1 MSIKKNN
8 FLNGNPPMADDN
20 FLNGVKDEINNL
32 ISYFIEE
39 DSSNREQQANAV
51 LTAVLG
57 GLNMKLTPEST
68 STNYKA
74 VFSSFK
80 KTIFPRN
87 FTFFDGMVLWLNNT
101 IENAGPATITI
112 LDRGPY
118 NILNSDGD
126 PLDTGMLKKGLQ
138 KLVFSS
144 AFETFYLDE
153 GAGSGSSNYSSVL
166 FKWDFFD
173 RTFRENSPWK
183 RSDTFNWLDGIK
195 YKNAYNHLL
204 NDIKNKAASTE
215 TVAGIT
221 INCVLADDG
230 HKIILATDTETL
242 ANLETLY
249 NKTGIAWY
257 YILDIDNTRFKLPRT
272 QWNFVG
278 LRPNGSVG
286 EYVAESL
293 PNIKGSFASNDFT
306 DNSTNAITSGAFY
319 TVNNNLRDA
328 ANGNGG
334 SKTLNFDA
342 SRHSSVYKD
351 GVSVQQRA
359 NQMILYFYVGEE
371 EVEPEEIVIRNRN
384 IGEIFTTI
392 LPVNDN
398 GVIRL
403 FGQEI
408 DVSVDTYKGFY
419 QVLKQLKSQG
429 TCPNLFCTETE
440 WQEFY
445 TQHSFCPK
453 FVIDEVANTIRM
465 PLLKGYCKNV
475 SSLEELGKI
484 NEAGLPNIKFSISS
498 QDNGSSFRN
507 ADGMAQLEDNVN
519 ALSGSNTAGGLKKLT
534 VDASSIQPIYKDGL
548 NTVEVDGYNALVYL
562 VVANSTEEKVSIIED
577 YEINNTVPLTCP
589 VYVPN
594 LFQDINYLLSDNQWH
609 SGEIYEAVWN
619 LLTTQYNDESSVEI
633 IKTLSDGTSLT
644 LKKTPLD
651 YLICEIGENNTEE
664 KINRFY
670 NEIRFTCWVIN
681 TTTNEFKLPQNTQ
694 RTLVER
700 YKDENGNWYNLYS
713 DGWVE
718 QGGMI
723 SKFTNTEANTGYPN
737 PIALPIKMQ
746 DTNYDVRAT
755 LRANAD
761 NVLNVSGW
769 SYRVLLAIP
778 TSVNSIE
785 IYQYVNGVASG
796 TQTYASWEVKG
807 YANTSA
813 LNNQFNFSNHLYFK
827 VGNTTVGAE
836 LVYANKVLTE
846 LDKKVNRDGSNAD
859 FSNLSSTAKTN
870 LFKIIR
876 PNYASSVIKNSG
888 WTATQNGLI
897 FAYNIVL
904 HNAVAQLLVNGVRV
918 GYASGGAAIQDPTSM
933 YAIVGVG
940 DVISFTNISQV
951 LFIPFFN

>member
-32 ISYFIEE
+32 INYFIEE

-126 PLDTGMLKKGLQ
+126 PIDAGMLKKGLQ

-173 RTFRENSPWK
+173 RTFGENSPWK

-204 NDIKNKAASTE
+204 NDIKNKITSTE
-215 TVAGIT
+215 TVKGIT

-257 YILDIDNTRFKLPRT
+257 YILDTENQRFKLPRS

-278 LRPNGSVG
+278 LRPNGSAG
-286 EYVAESL
+286 EYVEENL

-306 DNSTNAITSGAFY
+306 DDSTGAITSGAFY

-328 ANGNGG
+328 ANGGG
-334 SKTLNFDA
+334 SSKTLNFDA
-342 SRHSSVYKD
+342 SRSSSVYKD
-351 GVSVQQRA
+351 GASVQQRA
-359 NQMILYFYVGEE
+359 TQMILYFYVGGE
-371 EVEPEEIVIRNRN
+371 EVEPEEVVIRNRN
-384 IGEIFTTI
+384 IGEIFTSI
-392 LPVNDN
+392 LPVNDA

-453 FVIDEVANTIRM
+453 FVVDEERNTVKM

-484 NEAGLPNIKFSISS
+484 NEAGLPNITGVVGATKEDIQASGAFYYTSS
-498 QDNGSSFRN
+498 NLG
-507 ADGMAQLEDNVN
+507 G
-519 ALSGSNTAGGLKKLT
+519 NTTTSTQQFVGTAI
-534 VDASSIQPIYKDGL
+534 DASRSSSVYKNGL

-562 VVANSTEEKVSIIED
+562 VVANSTEEKVSVIEN

-589 VYVPN
+589 VYAPN

-609 SGEIYEAVWN
+609 SGEIYKAVWN
-619 LLTTQYNDESSVEI
+619 LLTTQYNDEGSVEI
-633 IKTLSDGTSLT
+633 TKTLSDGTSLT

-651 YLICEIGENNTEE
+651 YLICKVDENNTEE
-664 KINRFY
+664 KINKFY

-694 RTLVER
+694 RTLVESW
-700 YKDENGNWYNLYS
+700 KDENGNWYNLYS

-723 SKFTNTEANTGYPN
+723 GGSYSSNANINFLIPFANTEYVVNFANY
-737 PIALPIKMQ
+737 
-746 DTNYDVRAT
+746 
-755 LRANAD
+755 
-761 NVLNVSGW
+761 
-769 SYRVLLAIP
+769 
-778 TSVNSIE
+778 SIE
-785 IYQYVNGVASG
+785 EGAIANKRNVCINGYTATGISFFSNPYVKC
-796 TQTYASWEVKG
+796 YEVKG
-807 YANTSA
+807 YANTSI
-813 LNNQFNFSNHLYFK
+813 LENQFNFSNYLYFK

-836 LVYANKVLTE
+836 LIYANKVLTE
-846 LDKKVNRDGSNAD
+846 LDKKANRDGSNAG
-859 FSNLSSTAKTN
+859 FGNLSAEAKENIQNCLMPDLDNPITVSNGMTIEKNGILYFRTGTLGECKIYINGVMVYHVNVASGSIANGGFLILFKGDILTYTN
-870 LFKIIR
+870 LQINDTTAFYNFK
-876 PNYASSVIKNSG
+876 N
-888 WTATQNGLI
+888 
-897 FAYNIVL
+897 
-904 HNAVAQLLVNGVRV
+904 
-918 GYASGGAAIQDPTSM
+918 
-933 YAIVGVG
+933 
-940 DVISFTNISQV
+940 
-951 LFIPFFN
+951 

>member
-126 PLDTGMLKKGLQ
+126 PVDTGMLKKGLQ

-173 RTFRENSPWK
+173 RTFGENSPWK

-465 PLLKGYCKNV
+465 PLLKGYCKNIN
-475 SSLEELGKI
+475 SLEELGKI

-562 VVANSTEEKVSIIED
+562 VVANSTEEKVSVIED
-577 YEINNTVPLTCP
+577 YSINNTVPLTCP
-589 VYVPN
+589 IYSPN
-594 LFQDINYLLSDNQWH
+594 MFEDSNYLLSDNQWH
-609 SGEIYEAVWN
+609 SGEIYKAVWN
-619 LLTTQYNDESSVEI
+619 LLTTQYNDENSVEI
-633 IKTLSDGTSLT
+633 TKTLSDGTSLT

-651 YLICEIGENNTEE
+651 YLICKIDENNTEE
-664 KINRFY
+664 KINKFY

-694 RTLVER
+694 RTLVENW
-700 YKDENGNWYNLYS
+700 KDENGNWYNLYS

-718 QGGMI
+718 QGGHFDKGSI
-723 SKFTNTEANTGYPN
+723 QADTTNVITMLKPYKDINYTLVALASRNNDDVGNINNQVFVNYRTTSNFKARCYGDGGSQYIDW
-737 PIALPIKMQ
+737 IA
-746 DTNYDVRAT
+746 
-755 LRANAD
+755 
-761 NVLNVSGW
+761 
-769 SYRVLLAIP
+769 
-778 TSVNSIE
+778 
-785 IYQYVNGVASG
+785 
-796 TQTYASWEVKG
+796 KG

-813 LNNQFNFSNHLYFK
+813 LNNQFNFSNYLYFK

-846 LDKKVNRDGSNAD
+846 LDKKVNRDGSNAG
-859 FSNLSSTAKTN
+859 FGNLSSTAKTN

-897 FAYNIVL
+897 FAYNIAL

-918 GYASGGAAIQDPTSM
+918 GYASGGTTIQDPTSM

-940 DVISFTNISQV
+940 DVISFTNMSQV

>member
-32 ISYFIEE
+32 INYFIEE

-126 PLDTGMLKKGLQ
+126 PIDTGMLKKGLQ

-173 RTFRENSPWK
+173 RTFGENSPWK

-204 NDIKNKAASTE
+204 NDIKNKITSTE
-215 TVAGIT
+215 TVKGIT

-257 YILDIDNTRFKLPRT
+257 YILDTENQRFKLPRS

-278 LRPNGSVG
+278 LRPNGSAG
-286 EYVAESL
+286 EYVEENL

-306 DNSTNAITSGAFY
+306 DDSTGAITSGAFY

-328 ANGNGG
+328 ANGGGG

-342 SRHSSVYKD
+342 SRSSSVYKD
-351 GVSVQQRA
+351 GASVQQRA
-359 NQMILYFYVGEE
+359 TQMILYFYVGGE
-371 EVEPEEIVIRNRN
+371 EVEPEEVVIRNRN
-384 IGEIFTTI
+384 IGEIFTSI
-392 LPVNDN
+392 LPVNDA

-453 FVIDEVANTIRM
+453 FVVDEERNTVKM

-484 NEAGLPNIKFSISS
+484 NEAGLPNITGVVGATKEDIQASGAFYYTSS
-498 QDNGSSFRN
+498 NLG
-507 ADGMAQLEDNVN
+507 G
-519 ALSGSNTAGGLKKLT
+519 NTTTSTQQFVGTAI
-534 VDASSIQPIYKDGL
+534 DASRSSSVYKNGL

-562 VVANSTEEKVSIIED
+562 VVANSTEEKVSVIEN

-589 VYVPN
+589 VYAPN

-609 SGEIYEAVWN
+609 SGEIYKAVWN
-619 LLTTQYNDESSVEI
+619 LLTTQYNDEGSVEI
-633 IKTLSDGTSLT
+633 TKTLSDGTSLT

-651 YLICEIGENNTEE
+651 YLICKVDENNTEE
-664 KINRFY
+664 KINKFY

-694 RTLVER
+694 RTLVESW
-700 YKDENGNWYNLYS
+700 KDENGNWYNLYS

-723 SKFTNTEANTGYPN
+723 GGSYSSNANINFLVPFINTKYIVNFANYSTEEGAIANKRNVCINGYSTTGISFVSNPYIKCWEA
-737 PIALPIKMQ
+737 
-746 DTNYDVRAT
+746 
-755 LRANAD
+755 
-761 NVLNVSGW
+761 
-769 SYRVLLAIP
+769 
-778 TSVNSIE
+778 
-785 IYQYVNGVASG
+785 
-796 TQTYASWEVKG
+796 KG

-813 LNNQFNFSNHLYFK
+813 LNNQFNFSNYLYFK

-836 LVYANKVLTE
+836 LIYANKVLTE
-846 LDKKVNRDGSNAD
+846 INKKANRDGSNAG
-859 FSNLSSTAKTN
+859 FGNLSAEAKENIQNCLMPDLDNPITVSNGMTIEKNGILYFRTGTLGECKIYINGVMVYHVNVASGSIANGGFLILFKGDILTYTN
-870 LFKIIR
+870 LQINDTTAFYNFK
-876 PNYASSVIKNSG
+876 N
-888 WTATQNGLI
+888 
-897 FAYNIVL
+897 
-904 HNAVAQLLVNGVRV
+904 
-918 GYASGGAAIQDPTSM
+918 
-933 YAIVGVG
+933 
-940 DVISFTNISQV
+940 
-951 LFIPFFN
+951 

>member
-126 PLDTGMLKKGLQ
+126 PIDTGMLKKGLQ

-153 GAGSGSSNYSSVL
+153 GTGSGSSNYSSVL

-173 RTFRENSPWK
+173 RTFGENSPWK

-204 NDIKNKAASTE
+204 NDIKNKTTSTE
-215 TVAGIT
+215 TVEGIT

-242 ANLETLY
+242 TNLETLY
-249 NKTGIAWY
+249 NNTGIAWY
-257 YILDIDNTRFKLPRT
+257 YILDMENQRFKLPRS

-278 LRPNGSVG
+278 LRPDGNVG
-286 EYVAESL
+286 EYVEESL
-293 PNIKGSFASNDFT
+293 PNITGSISRVSWDFAEQGAATGAFAKIEGQTKYNT
-306 DNSTNAITSGAFY
+306 DNWTDSLGGA
-319 TVNNNLRDA
+319 
-328 ANGNGG
+328 
-334 SKTLNFDA
+334 NFDA
-342 SRHSSVYKD
+342 SRSSSTYKN
-351 GVSVQQRA
+351 GASVQQRA
-359 NQMILYFYVGEE
+359 NQMILYFYVGGE
-371 EVEPEEIVIRNRN
+371 EVEPEEIIIRNRN

-392 LPVNDN
+392 FPVNDN

-408 DVSVDTYKGFY
+408 DVSVDTYKDFY

-453 FVIDEVANTIRM
+453 FVVDEEKNTIRM

-475 SSLEELGKI
+475 SSLEDLGKI
-484 NEAGLPNIKFSISS
+484 NEAGLPNITGSYPLGLADQSAAKYTGAFFSDKATNIGGVSQLAGLSS
-498 QDNGSSFRN
+498 NSYSYASEF
-507 ADGMAQLEDNVN
+507 
-519 ALSGSNTAGGLKKLT
+519 
-534 VDASSIQPIYKDGL
+534 DASRSSSVYKDGL

-562 VVANSTEEKVSIIED
+562 VVANSTEEKVSVIED

-589 VYVPN
+589 VYAPN

-609 SGEIYEAVWN
+609 SGEIYSAVWN
-619 LLTTQYNDESSVEI
+619 LLTTQYNDESSIEI
-633 IKTLSDGTSLT
+633 TKTLSDGTSLT
-644 LKKTPLD
+644 LKKTPL
-651 YLICEIGENNTEE
+651 
-664 KINRFY
+664 
-670 NEIRFTCWVIN
+670 
-681 TTTNEFKLPQNTQ
+681 
-694 RTLVER
+694 
-700 YKDENGNWYNLYS
+700 
-713 DGWVE
+713 
-718 QGGMI
+718 GG
-723 SKFTNTEANTGYPN
+723 
-737 PIALPIKMQ
+737 
-746 DTNYDVRAT
+746 
-755 LRANAD
+755 
-761 NVLNVSGW
+761 
-769 SYRVLLAIP
+769 
-778 TSVNSIE
+778 
-785 IYQYVNGVASG
+785 
-796 TQTYASWEVKG
+796 
-807 YANTSA
+807 
-813 LNNQFNFSNHLYFK
+813 
-827 VGNTTVGAE
+827 
-836 LVYANKVLTE
+836 
-846 LDKKVNRDGSNAD
+846 
-859 FSNLSSTAKTN
+859 
-870 LFKIIR
+870 R
-876 PNYASSVIKNSG
+876 PH
-888 WTATQNGLI
+888 GL
-897 FAYNIVL
+897 
-904 HNAVAQLLVNGVRV
+904 
-918 GYASGGAAIQDPTSM
+918 
-933 YAIVGVG
+933 
-940 DVISFTNISQV
+940 
-951 LFIPFFN
+951 